1 MRRLLAVLTLL
12 LVAGGARAEEGC
24 RAVVNGTEVV
34 IAPDAVPTE
43 GPGLTERL
51 LGWPGRTWDW
61 AWGEPAECDSATL
74 LAFLAGIEGLDP
86 AETEGYCLA
95 PLEGESEEYLLVPGL
110 QGVTG
115 RCARTFCERVNLTA
129 ADAAVVSR
137 RVLELASG
145 EEVDGLETAAHASGA
160 LILSGPQGLLAPV
173 FEGAAQGLGS
183 LLANPAVAATAA
195 VTVLAAG
202 GVLYVCN

>member
-1 MRRLLAVLTLL
+1 MRAFLAVCLL
-12 LVAGGARAEEGC
+12 FLATSTAAKEGC

-61 AWGEPAECDSATL
+61 AWGEPSDCDSATL
-74 LAFLAGIEGLDP
+74 LAFLAGLEGLDP
-86 AETEGYCLA
+86 TETEGYCLA
-95 PLEGESEEYLLVPGL
+95 PLEGAEEEYLLVPGHR
-110 QGVTG
+110 GVTG

-129 ADAAVVSR
+129 ADAAVVSS

>member
-1 MRRLLAVLTLL
+1 MRGLLIGILL
-12 LVAGGARAEEGC
+12 LTAGGAAAQEGC

-34 IAPDAVPTE
+34 IAPDAVSSE
-43 GPGLTERL
+43 GPGLAERL

-61 AWGEPAECDSATL
+61 AWGEPSECDSATL

-86 AETEGYCLA
+86 KETDGYCLA
-95 PLEGESEEYLLVPGL
+95 PLDGDDEEYLLVPGL

-115 RCARTFCERVNLTA
+115 RCTRTFCERVNLTA
-129 ADAAVVSR
+129 ADAAVVSS
-137 RVLELASG
+137 RVLELATG

-173 FEGAAQGLGS
+173 FEGAATGLGG
-183 LLANPAVAATAA
+183 LLANPVVAASAA